1 MLFSKLEKEGKTM
14 ANTVPMI
21 NQCYQEIATN
31 RTFEVLNVDEYLAT
45 INLHYDD
52 GEFEQISLEDWS
64 QMAVQAPSGVYR
76 QAAALATEDRHQM
89 PWVSDVDEVIQSD
102 YLFGWDEF

>member
-1 MLFSKLEKEGKTM
+1 M

-64 QMAVQAPSGVYR
+64 QMAVKRPAESIDK
-76 QAAALATEDRHQM
+76 LRH
-89 PWVSDVDEVIQSD
+89 
-102 YLFGWDEF
+102 